1 MTTIK
6 SGSVRKVGALP
17 ARVLRSGKQPSKLPL
32 PAHLR
37 HQHKLEKWR
46 EKIRQSRYQFLG
58 LLDPQYRELMRKIA
72 FRMTTAKLPGMVPK
86 FLAGLFSTWLFTGSV
101 QKMEAFILEVWKGR
115 IFLMNDRRFLP
126 QDLPTD
132 RPKLELLQAL
142 LLYDPKGYPAG
153 VEVATALEATHF
165 FAFVGPSPRLKPWI
179 REWATEM
186 EDVRKQAAAEL
197 GEEMAHELGADPSA
211 AHGLGHDDRQTGG
224 TNQQVVKKVA
234 YW

>member
-1 MTTIK
+1 MTT
-6 SGSVRKVGALP
+6 SGSVRQVGTLP
-17 ARVLRSGKQPSKLPL
+17 ARVLRLGKQPSKLPL
-32 PAHLR
+32 PANLR
-37 HQHKLEKWR
+37 HQHKLAKWR

-58 LLDPQYRELMRKIA
+58 LLDPQYRELMRKIT

-126 QDLPTD
+126 QDRPTD

-153 VEVATALEATHF
+153 VEVDTALAATDF
-165 FAFVGPSPRLKPWI
+165 FAFLGPPAPVQPWI
-179 REWATEM
+179 HEWATEL
-186 EDVRKQAAAEL
+186 EEGRKQAAAEL
-197 GEEMAHELGADPSA
+197 GEAMAHELGADPSA
-211 AHGLGHDDRQTGG
+211 THGLGRDDRE
-224 TNQQVVKKVA
+224 TNQQVVEKVA